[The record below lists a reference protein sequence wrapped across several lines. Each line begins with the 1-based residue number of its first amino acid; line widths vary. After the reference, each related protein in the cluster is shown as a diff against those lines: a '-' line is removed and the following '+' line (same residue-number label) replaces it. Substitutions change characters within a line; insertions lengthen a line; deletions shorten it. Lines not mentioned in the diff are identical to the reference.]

1 MAFAR
6 AEKEGALKNR
16 VPMYGYAQLQL
27 GLRCWP
33 EGQRMGTQFFGV
45 EYEGKDCCELLQYG
59 ESGPISLQKGLPL
72 SLQVTQKWKDIRQR
86 Y

>member
-1 MAFAR
+1 
-6 AEKEGALKNR
+6 
-16 VPMYGYAQLQL
+16 
-27 GLRCWP
+27 
-33 EGQRMGTQFFGV
+33 MGTQFFGV